1 MSRVPIPTP
10 LLLELLALFDRA
22 QQSIAGA
29 ENIRLQGIPGWELFL
44 GEVPCTPLLEPW
56 LERIGDAGFYV
67 VDADREPVPVEIE
80 YDHYGTIGYRCPD
93 TFRHIP
99 LHDRE
104 VGVYIVKPQ
113 PLLTLVADLLGISQ
127 ADRRHLD
134 RARLNGTLWLL
145 GPARLGQV
153 RTGIWLARDVD
164 GRLPDLLRFFN
175 DRTLPED
182 GLILTCGNPPPEIV
196 TPPRAY
202 RFASLPEVLIP
213 VGKETDIDTH
223 MLERVLTAPAGI
235 TTEPSPPVH
244 YDSHTQTL
252 TIRGIPE
259 PWQIRGERQARAV
272 QYLYEQWLKG
282 RLLLNQAEILNATYP
297 EKPHAR
303 SRRIQNLFSGNPQW
317 RTYIANPERGKYGFN
332 IP

>member
-1 MSRVPIPTP
+1 MSRAPIPTP

-29 ENIRLQGIPGWELFL
+29 ENIRLQGIPGWELFR
-44 GEVPCTPLLEPW
+44 GEVPCNPLLEPW
-56 LERIGDAGFYV
+56 LERVGDAGFYV

-99 LHDRE
+99 LHNRE

-153 RTGIWLARDVD
+153 RTGIWLARDVG
-164 GRLPDLLRFFN
+164 GRLPGLLRFFN
-175 DRTLPED
+175 D
-182 GLILTCGNPPPEIV
+182 
-196 TPPRAY
+196 
-202 RFASLPEVLIP
+202 
-213 VGKETDIDTH
+213 
-223 MLERVLTAPAGI
+223 LEH
-235 TTEPSPPVH
+235 SPYH
-244 YDSHTQTL
+244 
-252 TIRGIPE
+252 
-259 PWQIRGERQARAV
+259 
-272 QYLYEQWLKG
+272 
-282 RLLLNQAEILNATYP
+282 
-297 EKPHAR
+297 
-303 SRRIQNLFSGNPQW
+303 
-317 RTYIANPERGKYGFN
+317 
-332 IP
+332 

>member
-29 ENIRLQGIPGWELFL
+29 ENIRLQGIPGWELFR
-44 GEVPCTPLLEPW
+44 GEVPCNPLLEPW
-56 LERIGDAGFYV
+56 LERAGDAGFYV

-80 YDHYGTIGYRCPD
+80 YDHDGTIGYRCPD

-104 VGVYIVKPQ
+104 VGVYIVNPQ
-113 PLLTLVADLLGISQ
+113 PLLTLVADLLDISQ
-127 ADRRHLD
+127 ADRRYLN
-134 RARLNGTLWLL
+134 RARLDGALWHL
-145 GPARLGQV
+145 GFARLGQV

-182 GLILTCGNPPPEIV
+182 GLILSCGNPPPDIV

-202 RFASLPEVLIP
+202 RFASLPDALIP
-213 VGKETDIDTH
+213 VSEETDIDTH

-259 PWQIRGERQARAV
+259 PWQIRGERQARAIEFMYV
-272 QYLYEQWLKG
+272 QWQKG
-282 RLLLNQAEILNATYP
+282 RDLLDAAEILNATYP

-303 SRRIQNLFSGNPQW
+303 SRRIQNLFAGNPQW